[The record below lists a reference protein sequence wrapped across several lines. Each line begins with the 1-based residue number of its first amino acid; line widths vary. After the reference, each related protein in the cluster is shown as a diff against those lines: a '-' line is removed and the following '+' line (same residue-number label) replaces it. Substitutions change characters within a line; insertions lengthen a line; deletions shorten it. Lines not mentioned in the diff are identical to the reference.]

1 MSNGNKSPNETTRM
15 VHRSPSRRRRDSRAV
30 VETSHTDSP
39 MLGRKQTTSPP
50 YSRHVEFASSSPPQ
64 KKKELPNIP
73 TYGRK
78 YRRASIAVGAEEAGL
93 NDHPRAS
100 RNSISAINHFI
111 GHGITVTS
119 PIEDDDRDDNM
130 VEHKTVDELHSSLHM
145 ETSPRYKR
153 HLTSEIPLHA
163 RTHRN
168 SLTPD
173 TKVNRS
179 PSLTPD
185 VLHNKSPR
193 HSLVPDV
200 LNDRSPRNSITP
212 ENSVY
217 LKSPR
222 GSFSVNPDIDLPSSS
237 RNNLFADNET
247 GRNMSGSSY
256 NLAPDMHNYSRSPRN
271 SLVPESSN
279 MRSPRGSIIPE
290 SALSP
295 RGSIAVDINRS
306 PRGSLVPDTML
317 HNNRSP
323 RGSIASET
331 SHNRSPRNSLPLQ
344 EGSKRS
350 PRGSITPTSMVQF
363 DTKSP
368 RGSVEYISGS
378 MRPMTRTGSVGRNR
392 RPREEV
398 NMHELEANCQASP
411 TPRRA
416 SSSVSADDRKRL
428 CEQSKLN
435 SESSGIGH
443 AAYGSLTYQLEHAT
457 MESSNPFQFVY
468 KALCIFYRTI
478 FCSIILGSLV
488 MLSSLMLIMGMNY
501 KKDCPKEPRIV
512 YYLIIGGLTG
522 LIETALLLVRQ
533 IKSLRYDHSVQVHDL
548 NPCSTDNVKTYS
560 IVFLTCFCI
569 FGFVLG
575 NSYIYSIFWPE
586 FSGTLFDPNRWCHHT
601 LYIFCLIHMAVVYFY
616 AICLVLFTVGLF
628 FMQIFCPLWIRK

>member
-1 MSNGNKSPNETTRM
+1 M
-15 VHRSPSRRRRDSRAV
+15 VHRSPSRRQRRDSRAV
-30 VETSHTDSP
+30 VETQCSNNESP
-39 MLGRKQTTSPP
+39 MLGRKTTTSPP
-50 YSRHVEFASSSPPQ
+50 YSRHVEFATSSPPQ

-73 TYGRK
+73 AYGRK

-93 NDHPRAS
+93 GEHSRVS
-100 RNSISAINHFI
+100 RNSISAINHFM

-119 PIEDDDRDDNM
+119 PIEDDDDGDEHEP
-130 VEHKTVDELHSSLHM
+130 EHKTVDEKHPPLHM
-145 ETSPRYKR
+145 EASPRYKR

-168 SLTPD
+168 SLTPE

-200 LNDRSPRNSITP
+200 LNSDRSPRNSITP

-222 GSFSVNPDIDLPSSS
+222 GSFSVNPDIEMPSSS
-237 RNNLFADNET
+237 RSNLFADNESMS
-247 GRNMSGSSY
+247 RNMGSSY
-256 NLAPDMHNYSRSPRN
+256 NLAPEMHTYSRSPRN
-271 SLVPESSN
+271 SLVPESGP
-279 MRSPRGSIIPE
+279 MRSPRGSIIPD

-295 RGSIAVDINRS
+295 RGSIAVETNRS

-344 EGSKRS
+344 DGSKRS

-363 DTKSP
+363 DTKSSP
-368 RGSVEYISGS
+368 RGSVDFAAGS
-378 MRPMTRTGSVGRNR
+378 LRPMTRTGSVGRNR
-392 RPREEV
+392 KPREEV
-398 NMHELEANCQASP
+398 NLHELEASCQASP

-416 SSSVSADDRKRL
+416 SSSVSQVSADDRKRL

-435 SESSGIGH
+435 SESSGMGH

-468 KALCIFYRTI
+468 KALCIFCRTSK
-478 FCSIILGSLV
+478 CLYKTNKQAPPACKTNIIAVSF
-488 MLSSLMLIMGMNY
+488 
-501 KKDCPKEPRIV
+501 K
-512 YYLIIGGLTG
+512 
-522 LIETALLLVRQ
+522 
-533 IKSLRYDHSVQVHDL
+533 
-548 NPCSTDNVKTYS
+548 NVAK
-560 IVFLTCFCI
+560 
-569 FGFVLG
+569 
-575 NSYIYSIFWPE
+575 
-586 FSGTLFDPNRWCHHT
+586 
-601 LYIFCLIHMAVVYFY
+601 
-616 AICLVLFTVGLF
+616 
-628 FMQIFCPLWIRK
+628 